1 MSGNAEGLEFM
12 ESVVDKVNTPATQ
25 DAYAYAVVETASIKV
40 GLQKYDEVRKDLDA
54 AGKIIDNFDTIE
66 NLIHAAYY
74 RVNAQYYS
82 VMAAN
87 EEALTF
93 KYKSDYQ
100 NYYRNALL
108 YLACLPEPSPLSK
121 QEAQTRAYELSIAAL
136 LSDKTY
142 NFGELLLHPILNELQ
157 HTEYDWLQDLLF
169 AMNAG
174 DLDAFHKL
182 APRIPSIV
190 PSMLFGSFSRARA
203 S

>member
-1 MSGNAEGLEFM
+1 MSGHPEGLKFM
-12 ESVVDKVNTPATQ
+12 ESVVEKVNTPATQ
-25 DAYAYAVVETASIKV
+25 DAYAYAVVETASIK
-40 GLQKYDEVRKDLDA
+40 LSLHQYEEVRKELDA

-66 NLIHAAYY
+66 NSIHAAYY

-82 VMAAN
+82 VLAAN

-108 YLACLPEPSPLSK
+108 YLACLPEPSPLSQK
-121 QEAQTRAYELSIAAL
+121 EAQNRAYELSIAAL

-157 HTEYDWLQDLLF
+157 NTGYDWLRDLLF

-182 APRIPSIV
+182 EPRIPSIV
-190 PSMLFGSFSRARA
+190 PSLFWLYLTG
-203 S
+203 